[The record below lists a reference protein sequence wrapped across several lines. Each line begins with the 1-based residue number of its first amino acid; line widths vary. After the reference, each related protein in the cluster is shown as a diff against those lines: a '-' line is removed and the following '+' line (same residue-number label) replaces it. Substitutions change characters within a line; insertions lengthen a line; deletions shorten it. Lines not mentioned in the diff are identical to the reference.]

1 MRRSST
7 HERLDRSAILAT
19 GFGTTVVMWAIG
31 YVCRIPPAIAPSW
44 LLLLLLLAVLFA
56 GGVVAGRKTGR
67 GAGAG
72 LASGLLASLLNLLI
86 LGSLLAGHE
95 PNRVVPTALLWLPG
109 SILIGSILGALG
121 GMAGSALRD
130 RQETPRPT
138 DWTAAFALVAAA
150 ATYMLLVVGGIVTS
164 QKAGLAVV
172 DWPNSFGYSMFLY
185 PLSRM
190 TGGIYYEHAHRLMG
204 SLVGLTTLV
213 LAIHLQR
220 ADRRIWLRRFSLLAV
235 VAVVIQGILG
245 GLRVTGRFTTSTSP
259 SDTTPSIALAVV
271 HGVFAQIFFGIMVA
285 IAVFTTPKWKS
296 ADAPTPSGAA
306 STDRALTGLLAG
318 VLVVQL
324 VLGAIQRHL
333 ADGLLIH
340 ITMAAFVLL
349 AGIACGA
356 RAWGIHKEQPL
367 LQKVGRALVFGVIL
381 QVLLGG
387 LALMGRGMA
396 KELAEPPLFSVIV
409 RTAHQAVGAGLMA
422 LATMLLL
429 WTRRLLAEVD

>member
-1 MRRSST
+1 
-7 HERLDRSAILAT
+7 
-19 GFGTTVVMWAIG
+19 
-31 YVCRIPPAIAPSW
+31 
-44 LLLLLLLAVLFA
+44 
-56 GGVVAGRKTGR
+56 
-67 GAGAG
+67 
-72 LASGLLASLLNLLI
+72 
-86 LGSLLAGHE
+86 
-95 PNRVVPTALLWLPG
+95 
-109 SILIGSILGALG
+109 
-121 GMAGSALRD
+121 
-130 RQETPRPT
+130 
-138 DWTAAFALVAAA
+138 
-150 ATYMLLVVGGIVTS
+150 
-164 QKAGLAVV
+164 
-172 DWPNSFGYSMFLY
+172 MFLY

-306 STDRALTGLLAG
+306 STDRALTGLLVG
-318 VLVVQL
+318 ILVVQL